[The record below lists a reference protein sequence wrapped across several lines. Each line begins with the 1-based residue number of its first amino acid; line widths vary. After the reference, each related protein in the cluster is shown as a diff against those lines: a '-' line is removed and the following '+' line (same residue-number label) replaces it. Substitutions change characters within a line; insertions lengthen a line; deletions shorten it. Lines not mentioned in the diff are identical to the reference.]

1 MSGVPEPPSVALAK
15 GSQPEL
21 ADQAPAERLV
31 VAAAVLHRGRVLAQ
45 QRAYPPATA
54 GRWELPGGRVERAE
68 SARAALVRECQEEL
82 AIEVVPGEQ
91 LGPDVPLPDG
101 YLLRVHTAQLADPTA
116 QPVLMEHAA
125 LRWVDVT
132 ELVDLDWLDA
142 DRTVLPYLTPLLLQA
157 SPR

>member
-1 MSGVPEPPSVALAK
+1 MSGVPEPPSTALAK

-21 ADQAPAERLV
+21 ADHAPAERLV
-31 VAAAVLHRGRVLAQ
+31 VAAAVLHRDRVLAQ

-68 SARAALVRECQEEL
+68 SARTALVRECREEL
-82 AIEVVPGEQ
+82 AVEVVPGDQ
-91 LGPDVPLPDG
+91 LGPDVPLPGG
-101 YLLRVHTAQLADPTA
+101 YLLRVYAARLADPTA
-116 QPVLMEHAA
+116 QPALMEHAA

-132 ELVDLDWLDA
+132 ELAELDWLDA
-142 DRTVLPYLTPLLLQA
+142 DRTVLPYLEPLLPGA